1 MYAYIELSICGNPSR
16 RGESQALSGVVGII
30 HLDGAPVDIRQL
42 RTMTDFLGYR
52 GPDGSDTFVGDGVGL
67 GNAMLRNKEILSGDG
82 QPMRLNSLWITADV
96 RLDRRTELI
105 NKLVEAGDKRVAKEI
120 PDAMLL
126 LRAYAAWGP
135 GCVGHLRGDFSFG
148 IWDSATRSLFCARDH
163 FGIKPFYYAN
173 LGKIFLFSNT
183 LNCLRQHP
191 LVTKELND
199 AAIGDFLLFGLNYDN
214 STTTYRDIQRLPPAH
229 WLVVSG
235 DGVQIESYWRP
246 PTEGHIRYTRTDDY
260 LDQFTELLKRAVED
274 RTRWNKAGIL
284 LSGGMDSG
292 SVAVVA
298 NELSGSCG
306 GTPQLY
312 SYTLGY
318 GSFDVDDEG
327 QHARMTARY
336 LNIPHKYLSLKE
348 LQPFAKW
355 DEAKYR
361 SPEPGDDPISARV
374 FDLFQTMASDCRVV
388 LSGEGADNLMYFQM
402 WPYIKDLQRNR
413 QWGRLVTET
422 AWFLAIR
429 PFPWRGI
436 ASRIRTVFGK
446 VKGPTAVP
454 PWIDPE
460 FVKRMDLEARWK
472 GFSGISIPAN
482 PHASRPVAHASL
494 LIPQWTR
501 MFEMNDPGVTHF
513 PVEVSYPFLDL
524 NLVEYLLAIPVFPW
538 AFRKKLERKAMRGK
552 LPDEI
557 LRRKKTPVR
566 EDAASSELL
575 RKATKGLR
583 SRTLDGRIFKYV
595 IAAKL
600 SNGCDRIEVE
610 EVWPYCLS
618 LWLSGSG

>member
-1 MYAYIELSICGNPSR
+1 
-16 RGESQALSGVVGII
+16 LSGIVGIF
-30 HLDGAPVDIRQL
+30 HRDGAPVDISQL
-42 RTMTDFLGYR
+42 RGMTDLLEYR
-52 GPDGSDTFVGDGVGL
+52 GPDGSDVFVDDRVGL
-67 GNAMLRNKEILSGDG
+67 GHSMLRNKEILPGDG
-82 QPMRLNSLWITADV
+82 QPMRLDSLWITADV
-96 RLDRRTELI
+96 RLDHRTELI
-105 NKLVEAGDKRVAKEI
+105 NKLVEAGGQGTATDV

-135 GCVGHLRGDFSFG
+135 GCVEHLRGDFSFG
-148 IWDSATRSLFCARDH
+148 IWDSVAKTFFCVRDH
-163 FGIKPFYYAN
+163 FGVKPFYYAQ
-173 LGKIFLFSNT
+173 LRQTFLFSNT
-183 LNCLRQHP
+183 LDCLRQHP

-199 AAIGDFLLFGLNYDN
+199 AAIGDFLLFGLNCDN

-229 WLVVSG
+229 WLLASG
-235 DGVQIESYWRP
+235 DRVQMESYWRP
-246 PTEGHIRYTRTDDY
+246 PTEGRIRYARADDY

-274 RTRWNKAGIL
+274 RTRMNKAGIL

-298 NELSGSCG
+298 NEIFSSCG

-318 GSFDVDDEG
+318 GSLDVDDEC

-336 LNIPHKYLSLKE
+336 LNIRHKYVSLKE

-361 SPEPGDDPISARV
+361 LPEPGDDPLSAGV
-374 FDLFQTMASDCRVV
+374 FGLFQIMTSDCRVV
-388 LSGEGADNLMYFQM
+388 LSGEGADNLMFFQM

-422 AWFLAIR
+422 SWFFAIR

-436 ASRIRTVFGK
+436 AGRIRTVFGK
-446 VKGPTAVP
+446 VKGATGVP
-454 PWIDPE
+454 PWINPE
-460 FVKRMDLEARWK
+460 FAKRMDLESRWK
-472 GFSGISIPAN
+472 GFRGISIPAN
-482 PHASRPVAHASL
+482 PHPSRPLAHASM

-501 MFEMNDPGVTHF
+501 MFEMSDPGVTHF

-524 NLVEYLLAIPVFPW
+524 KLVEYLLAIPVFPW
-538 AFRKKLERKAMRGK
+538 AFRKMVERKAMRGK

-557 LRRKKTPVR
+557 LRRKKTAVI
-566 EDAASSELL
+566 EDAARREVL
-575 RKATKGLR
+575 KNATARLR
-583 SRTLDGRIFKYV
+583 SKTLDGRTLKY
-595 IAAKL
+595 ITPAKL
-600 SNGCDRIEVE
+600 SNSYDRIVVE

-618 LWLSGSG
+618 RWMSGIG